1 MPKEAKVKTP
11 EQSAKESD
19 RIVSRAGGG
28 SPYGDIEKV
37 KLEDI
42 VGEDVRVLDFE
53 IATTDMFKDEKGNP
67 KPVAE
72 AKLELI
78 ERNNKV
84 VRIVIWATTVIGALR
99 GIDKATLPRVTK
111 IDRARSK
118 NGRNIYVLS

>member
-1 MPKEAKVKTP
+1 
-11 EQSAKESD
+11 
-19 RIVSRAGGG
+19 
-28 SPYGDIEKV
+28 
-37 KLEDI
+37 
-42 VGEDVRVLDFE
+42 
-53 IATTDMFKDEKGNP
+53 MFKDEKGNP